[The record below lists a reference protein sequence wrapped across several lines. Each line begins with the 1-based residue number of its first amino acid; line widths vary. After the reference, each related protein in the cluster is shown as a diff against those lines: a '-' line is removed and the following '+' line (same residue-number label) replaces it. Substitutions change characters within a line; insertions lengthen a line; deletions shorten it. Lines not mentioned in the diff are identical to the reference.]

1 MICLNRR
8 YFFGVLLIFFAVDLA
23 TQLGAAQTSGPL
35 VLQGGTLIDA
45 TGRPPIEDAVI
56 VVEGNSIKS
65 VGKRGDVAI
74 PRDARVIDVKGK
86 TVLPGLIDGHCHLLD
101 FVGEIYLHLGITTCP
116 DITQND
122 DEWTLAERQ
131 GTNLGKIRG
140 PRIWSTGSRLV
151 GPPLTW
157 ALRGERG
164 YLIKTPEEFVS
175 KSGRNLDAAAIEYL
189 YRLYITEVIPPRP
202 HLKIEGI
209 ELATQMSASLLPSA
223 RAIKAEEL
231 IDARSCPS
239 SRNKDG
245 AISRFLANCKLNDG
259 RILPRLPK
267 SHTLT
272 SCSASACQSCF

>member
-8 YFFGVLLIFFAVDLA
+8 YFFGVLLIFFAVDLSP
-23 TQLGAAQTSGPL
+23 QLGAAQTSSPL
-35 VLQGGTLIDA
+35 VLQGSTLIDA
-45 TGRPPIEDAVI
+45 TGRLPIEDAVI
-56 VVEGNSIKS
+56 AVEGNRIKS

-74 PRDARVIDVKGK
+74 PRNARVIDVKGK

-151 GPPLTW
+151 GPPLAW

-209 ELATQMSASLLPSA
+209 ELAADVSVVTSL
-223 RAIKAEEL
+223 
-231 IDARSCPS
+231 S
-239 SRNKDG
+239 SRDQ
-245 AISRFLANCKLNDG
+245 SRRANRRTVVPELEKQG
-259 RILPRLPK
+259 R
-267 SHTLT
+267 
-272 SCSASACQSCF
+272 CNF

>member
-8 YFFGVLLIFFAVDLA
+8 YFFGVLLIFVAVDLA

-74 PRDARVIDVKGK
+74 PRKARVIDVKGK
-86 TVLPGLIDGHCHLLD
+86 TVLPGLIHGHCHLHD

-131 GTNLGKIRG
+131 GTNLGKFAVR
-140 PRIWSTGSRLV
+140 
-151 GPPLTW
+151 
-157 ALRGERG
+157 A
-164 YLIKTPEEFVS
+164 
-175 KSGRNLDAAAIEYL
+175 SGR
-189 YRLYITEVIPPRP
+189 R
-202 HLKIEGI
+202 
-209 ELATQMSASLLPSA
+209 A
-223 RAIKAEEL
+223 RVWSV
-231 IDARSCPS
+231 R
-239 SRNKDG
+239 
-245 AISRFLANCKLNDG
+245 
-259 RILPRLPK
+259 
-267 SHTLT
+267 H
-272 SCSASACQSCF
+272 